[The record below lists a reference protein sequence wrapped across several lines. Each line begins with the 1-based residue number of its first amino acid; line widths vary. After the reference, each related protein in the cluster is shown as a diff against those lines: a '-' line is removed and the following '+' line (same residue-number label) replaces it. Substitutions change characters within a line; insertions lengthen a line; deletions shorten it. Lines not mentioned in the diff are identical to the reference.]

1 MDVIHRDQLPRIG
14 SSWDFVGA
22 DHGGVPVSF
31 YLVEAQPGK
40 GAPLHCHDY
49 DEVVLVEEG
58 RSRFVVGG
66 AVRECSA
73 GEILVVKAG
82 TPHGFVNVGADVL
95 RQVDIHASARFA
107 QRNLPPTET
116 SRAAGLP
123 E

>member
-1 MDVIHRDQLPRIG
+1 MEVVRKEELPFSG
-14 SSWDFVGA
+14 SSWKFAGA
-22 DHGGVPVSF
+22 DHGRVAVSI

-49 DEVVLVEEG
+49 DEVILVQEG
-58 RSRFVVGG
+58 LSRFV
-66 AVRECSA
+66 A
-73 GEILVVKAG
+73 GDVVQEAG
-82 TPHGFVNVGADVL
+82 PGSIIPINAGIPHGFVNIGPGIL
-95 RQVDIHASARFA
+95 RQIDIHSSPRFA